1 MIWFGI
7 KLGMATGNIW
17 IFVRSRLNFPFRVD
31 FNVSLVVGDD
41 QRMMFQPH
49 RFWSSF
55 SLFFRPLLSQS
66 FSWITY
72 QCRWFFL
79 HVFFYVFIF
88 ICLLQVVTRVF
99 FPRPLQIFA
108 FHFATLHF
116 PLCSGRCWGVLSN
129 TMIFGSV
136 WTWGLPEHGS
146 FRVHMIRHQ
155 LLGCLIF
162 RQNQQGHA
170 VFFTTC
176 GPRRGSTWHWS
187 WMKRSG
193 TLSWF
198 GIHGKYLR
206 IVQDQVTTIS
216 QKSCGQD
223 ELDEQV
229 SDDCGCVSKWSASHW
244 YPQVHWSIIIFC
256 LITYNSHLG

>member
-1 MIWFGI
+1 MGMKLAFGMWACKKQAEFPISSRFQTLSPWLLEMIKGWCFNRIVFGAPSVCF
-7 KLGMATGNIW
+7 LGRC
-17 IFVRSRLNFPFRVD
+17 FLSPSRGSRTSVD
-31 FNVSLVVGDD
+31 DSSY
-41 QRMMFQPH
+41 MF
-49 RFWSSF
+49 F
-55 SLFFRPLLSQS
+55 S
-66 FSWITY
+66 
-72 QCRWFFL
+72 
-79 HVFFYVFIF
+79 IF

-99 FPRPLQIFA
+99 SPDPYKFLLSTSQ
-108 FHFATLHF
+108 LS
-116 PLCSGRCWGVLSN
+116 LLGVLSN

-244 YPQVHWSIIIFC
+244 YPQVHWPIIIFC